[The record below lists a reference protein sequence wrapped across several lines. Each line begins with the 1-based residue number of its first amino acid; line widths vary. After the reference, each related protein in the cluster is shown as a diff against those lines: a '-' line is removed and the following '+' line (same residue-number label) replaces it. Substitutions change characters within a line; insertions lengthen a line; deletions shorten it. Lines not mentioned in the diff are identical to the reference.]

1 MKATSLN
8 LISLSLSPPP
18 LSWVASA
25 LVCASCSDDRDRSR
39 ERVVLATKVKMTTT
53 MKMMTKMPCLV
64 LAVLLVL
71 AAVVEIRAQEDPLQV
86 SSEVVSPATA
96 TSEVQNFEAPW
107 FYHGLEGP
115 EFVEVSKANN
125 YVVREYPESYWSATT
140 VLGKNLD
147 DAGSEAF
154 MRLFRYISGAN
165 AEGQKIEMTAPVLA
179 SVIPGDGPFC
189 EENFTYHF
197 YLPREFQTNPPE
209 PTEETVTN
217 VKLPPLSVAVAEY
230 GGWSN
235 EREVI
240 SKGRALFETL
250 REDNVPFNSEMFYTA
265 GYDSPFRLI
274 DRHNEIWVAL
284 EDASAST
291 DA

>member
-1 MKATSLN
+1 MGGDERGAA
-8 LISLSLSPPP
+8 
-18 LSWVASA
+18 ASDCFGA
-25 LVCASCSDDRDRSR
+25 NGGDKGKRSSARQRDSER
-39 ERVVLATKVKMTTT
+39 EREREWLACWRTKVKMTT
-53 MKMMTKMPCLV
+53 MKTCLV
-64 LAVLLVL
+64 LAALLVL
-71 AAVVEIRAQEDPLQV
+71 AAVAEIRAQEDLLQV
-86 SSEVVSPATA
+86 SSEES
-96 TSEVQNFEAPW
+96 QDFQAPW

-115 EFVEVSKANN
+115 AFVEVSRTNN

-140 VLGKNLD
+140 VTGKDLD
-147 DAGSEAF
+147 AAGSEAF

-197 YLPREFQTNPPE
+197 YLPREFQTNPPK
-209 PTEETVTN
+209 PTEESVTN
-217 VKLPPLSVAVAEY
+217 MKLPPLRVAVASY

-240 SKGRALFETL
+240 TNGRALFETL
-250 REDNVPFNSEMFYTA
+250 SEDNVPFNSEMFYTA

-274 DRHNEIWVAL
+274 DRHNEVWAAL
-284 EDASAST
+284 EDT